1 MLTLMTFVIEPIL
14 GIALTTFVIEP
25 TNITKPSKD
34 ARKHLWKALYL
45 SIIMRVTLRPP
56 PKTVGISTLELF
68 LRLRDMLYE
77 WLSVILRLFVL
88 YLMFACNGD
97 GSL

>member
-1 MLTLMTFVIEPIL
+1 MTFVIEPIL

-45 SIIMRVTLRPP
+45 PIIMRVTLRAIRPP

-68 LRLRDMLYE
+68 
-77 WLSVILRLFVL
+77 
-88 YLMFACNGD
+88 
-97 GSL
+97 